1 VIAIPASGANTWLTL
16 NDKPVLFQEGTENLE
31 AGAMEYKQNYL
42 CTTSS
47 APRPLEIFIDQKQ
60 LETHDYGFWVWR
72 PRTYAGLYELRV
84 KASGYPDQ
92 VTKVRVIPQYFT
104 QTLYQKMLDDVSNIT
119 AGLLFSLVS
128 SVSERVESVQQLQE
142 ASPLQDYRH
151 VRVIIDKLGDIL
163 SAIRRD
169 PYRVLTNKIEQR
181 DWHDVWHFNCD
192 CQAIGGDIIHVPQ
205 RFNGKVR
212 SLALPTRW
220 QVPQAVPSY
229 DVYENRLL
237 KQFLQK
243 QLIAKLNDI
252 EERAKGEIQRRKAT
266 LAYKQKHK
274 FRDAEDEQ
282 QAIAA
287 LERVVLECDRMGK
300 RCRQWS
306 DEAFLRSVRGEVSG
320 SKATQVLLK
329 HPSYSRFYKL
339 YLQFQQQLQISLNT
353 KAYIAEL
360 SLRKIPE
367 LYEMWSVFEIT
378 RMAIDELKLR
388 GYVQLSQNL
397 FYEVDK
403 SFHFNVHKNVASIIL
418 AKDDTRVKIIY
429 EPEYPNYNITRE
441 EKLVTTN
448 GRSLPQTPDMSIEI
462 YEHSKPQTVCIFDAK
477 YKRERESDG
486 YFYPLV
492 EDTDKM
498 NNYVANIQYQRYDA
512 TSRRFRTYSIVSS
525 AYVLYPGNRVYE
537 EASGKVGGIPLR
549 PNMSP
554 NLQLAARKKLNDIL
568 SDAGIV

>member
-1 VIAIPASGANTWLTL
+1 
-16 NDKPVLFQEGTENLE
+16 
-31 AGAMEYKQNYL
+31 MEYKKNYL
-42 CTTSS
+42 SITPF

-84 KASGYPDQ
+84 KARGYADQ
-92 VTKVRVIPQYFT
+92 VTQVRVIPQYFT
-104 QTLYQKMLDDVSNIT
+104 QTLYQKMLDDVNRIAT
-119 AGLLFSLVS
+119 GLLFNLVS
-128 SVSERVESVQQLQE
+128 SVSERIESVKQLQE

-151 VRVIIDKLGDIL
+151 IRVIIDRLGDIL

-169 PYRVLTNKIEQR
+169 PYRVLTNKIEQQ
-181 DWHDVWHFNCD
+181 DWHDVWQFNCD
-192 CQAIGGDIIHVPQ
+192 SQAIGGDIIHVPQ
-205 RFNGKVR
+205 HINGKVR

-220 QVPQAVPSY
+220 QVLQAIPSY

-243 QLIAKLNDI
+243 QLIAKLNAI
-252 EERAKGEIQRRKAT
+252 EERATSEIRRRKAT
-266 LAYKQKHK
+266 LVYMQKHN
-274 FRDAEDEQ
+274 FPDAEDEQ

-287 LERVVLECDRMGK
+287 LERVILECTRMGR

-353 KAYIAEL
+353 KAYIEKL

-367 LYEMWSVFEIT
+367 IYEMWSVFKIT
-378 RMAIDELKLR
+378 RMAIDELKQR
-388 GYVQLSQNL
+388 GYEQISQSL

-403 SFHFNVHKNVASIIL
+403 NSFRFDVNKNVASIIL
-418 AKDDTRVKIIY
+418 AKDDTYVKIIY
-429 EPEYPNYNITRE
+429 EPVYPNYTITRE
-441 EKLVTTN
+441 ERLVTTH
-448 GRSLPQTPDMSIEI
+448 GRNLPQTPDMSIEV
-462 YEHSKPQTVCIFDAK
+462 YVRNKPQAVCIFDAK

-492 EDTDKM
+492 EDTNQM

-512 TSRRFRTYSIVSS
+512 TSGRFRIYSIVSS

-549 PNMSP
+549 PNMSR
-554 NLQLAARKKLNDIL
+554 NLQQAARKKLNDIL